1 MKMPNRNCLI
11 QLSAKILLLCL
22 MPTLV
27 TAEDLVYVSAKNDR
41 AILVYRF
48 DDSALFLKQTL
59 QLPAEPGALTFLK
72 DRHLLLVAL
81 RSSGELASCKVDPK
95 TGRLKLLNIVSAG
108 ADPAHLSA
116 DASGQFLLTAY
127 YVASKVSVHQIQSDG
142 QLSVNSIQE
151 FPTAEKAHAI
161 NLSPDQ
167 KFALVPH
174 TGPDAIFQ
182 FRWEPARGRLVACKP
197 DRFQCPKSTGPR
209 HLAWHPKIPNKIMVG
224 NERGNSVTAYH
235 LDPDSGQLSHLA
247 SASTLP
253 NDYGEPNSTAEIKIH
268 PSGQW
273 LYVSNRGHH
282 SLARIKINPNSLN
295 LEWQDTTPTES
306 VPRSFDLTDDGK
318 YLLAAGESSGGIQ
331 IYGIDQNSG
340 KLTSIR
346 RYNIADG
353 LWWILCTSI
362 PD

>member
-151 FPTAEKAHAI
+151 
-161 NLSPDQ
+161 LS
-167 KFALVPH
+167 L
-174 TGPDAIFQ
+174 
-182 FRWEPARGRLVACKP
+182 
-197 DRFQCPKSTGPR
+197 
-209 HLAWHPKIPNKIMVG
+209 
-224 NERGNSVTAYH
+224 
-235 LDPDSGQLSHLA
+235 
-247 SASTLP
+247 
-253 NDYGEPNSTAEIKIH
+253 IH
-268 PSGQW
+268 
-273 LYVSNRGHH
+273 
-282 SLARIKINPNSLN
+282 I
-295 LEWQDTTPTES
+295 
-306 VPRSFDLTDDGK
+306 
-318 YLLAAGESSGGIQ
+318 
-331 IYGIDQNSG
+331 
-340 KLTSIR
+340 
-346 RYNIADG
+346 
-353 LWWILCTSI
+353 
-362 PD
+362 